1 MKKFI
6 VLIFILSISTTF
18 IGCLQKQ
25 KTDELTK
32 IDNSKGVWIDLILG
46 GPPLPNEFEAIDLL
60 IKKYNINYKRIEMG
74 CEFSNKDIILRENY
88 EIENALYFKELEK
101 TLGKNWKNNFDLE
114 KSKIDCLNIV
124 KLN

>member
-6 VLIFILSISTTF
+6 VLIYILSVSTTF

-25 KTDELTK
+25 KTVKFTK
-32 IDNSKGVWIDLILG
+32 IDNSKGIWIDLILG
-46 GPPLPNEFEAIDLL
+46 GPPLPNQFKAIDSLT
-60 IKKYNINYKRIEMG
+60 KKYNINYKRIEMG
-74 CEFSNKDIILRENY
+74 CEFSNKDIILREKY

-101 TLGKNWKNNFDLE
+101 TLGKNWKSKFDLE
-114 KSKIDCLNIV
+114 KLKLDSLNIV

>member
-6 VLIFILSISTTF
+6 VLIFILSVSITF

-25 KTDELTK
+25 KTDDVTK
-32 IDNSKGVWIDLILG
+32 TDNSKGIWIDLILG
-46 GPPLPNEFEAIDLL
+46 GPPLPNQFKAIDSLT
-60 IKKYNINYKRIEMG
+60 KKYNINYKRIEMG
-74 CEFSNKDIILRENY
+74 CEFSNIDLLLRKKY

-101 TLGKNWKNNFDLE
+101 TLDKNWKNKFDLE
-114 KSKIDCLNIV
+114 KSKLDSLNIV